1 MIFDRIGNLVYVL
14 TKDFSKVFNGS
25 QLLFIGS
32 QWYSMELDGSRWYCR
47 LIYGIQWY
55 CRLSAILTS
64 AAPSKTIHHPKE
76 VKTCGHHCSK
86 SWQRRM
92 RTQRS
97 IVKVMVTTTSRP
109 VSIILE
115 EWAMLSPVLLIISN
129 SCQCVSMESLGP
141 FSGWRFKKCWL
152 VGGRISG
159 GCSGGARPT
168 GHFTLYHST
177 TPPATV
183 LRVFLTENI

>member
-1 MIFDRIGNLVYVL
+1 MCQV
-14 TKDFSKVFNGS
+14 
-25 QLLFIGS
+25 
-32 QWYSMELDGSRWYCR
+32 W
-47 LIYGIQWY
+47 
-55 CRLSAILTS
+55 
-64 AAPSKTIHHPKE
+64 KTIHHPKE

-129 SCQCVSMESLGP
+129 SCQCVSMGSLGP
-141 FSGWRFKKCWL
+141 FSGWRLKKCWL
-152 VGGRISG
+152 VGGRIWYHIRWLFGWCPSNW
-159 GCSGGARPT
+159 PL
-168 GHFTLYHST
+168 HPLPLYHPSGHR
-177 TPPATV
+177 PPCFSYWKYLIVMTKY
-183 LRVFLTENI
+183 TETKKSGLNNVNKTFEEETWPN

>member
-64 AAPSKTIHHPKE
+64 AGPLKNHYPWNIHVPSVKNHSPPKRSENLWAPLLKVVAEENEDAEEHCEGDGDDHQQARVDHSWRMSNVVSSFIENFKQLSMCFNGVTWTILRLAVQE
-76 VKTCGHHCSK
+76 V
-86 SWQRRM
+86 
-92 RTQRS
+92 
-97 IVKVMVTTTSRP
+97 
-109 VSIILE
+109 
-115 EWAMLSPVLLIISN
+115 
-129 SCQCVSMESLGP
+129 
-141 FSGWRFKKCWL
+141 L
-152 VGGRISG
+152 VGGW
-159 GCSGGARPT
+159 
-168 GHFTLYHST
+168 
-177 TPPATV
+177 
-183 LRVFLTENI
+183 